1 MREAYKTVV
10 IEGVYPEIDC
20 GRYPVKREVGDVVE
34 VRADVFKEGHDK
46 LAAAVKHRV
55 KGKRK
60 WSESAMELLNP
71 GLDRWGGSFEVT
83 QNARYEYAI
92 EAWFD
97 EFETWRSE
105 TGKKV
110 DDGQI
115 VELELVEGRE
125 ILAKAAESSDDAVLA
140 GAIEEFDVGSYDDKL
155 GLLFSKDVRVLMAEH
170 PDRTSSTVY
179 GPLEVVVDPV
189 RARYAAWYEM
199 FPRSQGTEPG
209 RSATFREAAARLPE
223 ISSMGFDVVYLT
235 PIHPIGKTNRKG
247 RNNALVAGPDDPG
260 SPYGI
265 GSEDGGHKAVHPDL
279 GTLEDFRH
287 FVEAA

>member
-1 MREAYKTVV
+1 MREAYKPVV
-10 IEGVYPEIDC
+10 IEGVYPELDC

-46 LAAAVKHRV
+46 LAAVVKHRE
-55 KGKRK
+55 KGKQR
-60 WSESAMELLNP
+60 WSESPMELLNP
-71 GLDRWGGSFEVT
+71 GLDRWGGFFEVT

-115 VELELVEGRE
+115 IELELIEGRE
-125 ILAKAAESSDDAVLA
+125 ILAKAAESSGDAALA
-140 GAIEEFDVGSYDDKL
+140 GAVEEFDAGSYDERL
-155 GLLFSKDVRVLMAEH
+155 GLLFSKGTRVLMSEH

-179 GPLEVVVDPV
+179 GPLEVVVDRV

-223 ISSMGFDVVYLT
+223 ISSMGLDVVYFT
-235 PIHPIGKTNRKG
+235 PIHSIGKANRKG
-247 RNNALVAGPDDPG
+247 CNNAYVAGP
-260 SPYGI
+260 
-265 GSEDGGHKAVHPDL
+265 VDL
-279 GTLEDFRH
+279 
-287 FVEAA
+287 